1 MAKKHNIFTPLL
13 LQVDNPSEIF
23 VKHRLELSKSAVE
36 AVSYCVNNKLTNIV
50 FVEIET
56 IPSLSTLQ
64 LRVDQQSFLDV
75 LDKNLET
82 LEKFEEYEFHSLVKK
97 YMPASRNLEKKD
109 WNTVILST
117 PEDVFSILHLLKT
130 GFSFEIKHLSA
141 KNKASIKLAKINV
154 K

>member
-1 MAKKHNIFTPLL
+1 MAKKRSTFTPLL

-56 IPSLSTLQ
+56 VPSLSTLQ

-82 LEKFEEYEFHSLVKK
+82 LEKFEEYELCAEILRLKDKIAKLQAKK
-97 YMPASRNLEKKD
+97 TRTPRKNRSIDNLIKTIKD
-109 WNTVILST
+109 L
-117 PEDVFSILHLLKT
+117 
-130 GFSFEIKHLSA
+130 
-141 KNKASIKLAKINV
+141 
-154 K
+154 

>member
-13 LQVDNPSEIF
+13 LQVDNPSDVF
-23 VKHRLELSKSAVE
+23 DKHRLELSKSAVE

-82 LEKFEEYEFHSLVKK
+82 LEKFEEYELC
-97 YMPASRNLEKKD
+97 AE
-109 WNTVILST
+109 ILRLRDKIT
-117 PEDVFSILHLLKT
+117 KE
-130 GFSFEIKHLSA
+130 SA
-141 KNKASIKLAKINV
+141 KKTRIRRKNRSIDDLINV
-154 K
+154 IKDL

>member
-56 IPSLSTLQ
+56 VPSSSTLQ
-64 LRVDQQSFLDV
+64 LRVDKQSFLDV
-75 LDKNLET
+75 LDKNLDT
-82 LEKFEEYEFHSLVKK
+82 LEKFEEYELCAEIVRLKEKIIKDQAKK
-97 YMPASRNLEKKD
+97 TRVRRKNRSVDDL
-109 WNTVILST
+109 I
-117 PEDVFSILHLLKT
+117 KT
-130 GFSFEIKHLSA
+130 IRDL
-141 KNKASIKLAKINV
+141 
-154 K
+154 

>member
-1 MAKKHNIFTPLL
+1 MAKKHTTFTPLL
-13 LQVDNPSEIF
+13 LQVDNPSDVF
-23 VKHRLELSKSAVE
+23 QKHRLELSKSAVE

-82 LEKFEEYEFHSLVKK
+82 LEKFEEYELC
-97 YMPASRNLEKKD
+97 AEILRLKD
-109 WNTVILST
+109 KITK
-117 PEDVFSILHLLKT
+117 D
-130 GFSFEIKHLSA
+130 SA
-141 KNKASIKLAKINV
+141 KKTRIRRKNRSIDDLINV
-154 K
+154 IKDL

>member
-1 MAKKHNIFTPLL
+1 MAKKRTTFTPLL
-13 LQVDNPSEIF
+13 LQVDNPSDIF

-82 LEKFEEYEFHSLVKK
+82 LEKFEEYELCAEILRLKDKITKLKAKK
-97 YMPASRNLEKKD
+97 TRTPRKNRSIDDLIKTIKD
-109 WNTVILST
+109 L
-117 PEDVFSILHLLKT
+117 
-130 GFSFEIKHLSA
+130 
-141 KNKASIKLAKINV
+141 
-154 K
+154 

>member
-1 MAKKHNIFTPLL
+1 MAKKRNTFTPLL
-13 LQVDNPSEIF
+13 LQVDNPSDIF

-82 LEKFEEYEFHSLVKK
+82 LEKFEEYELCAEILRLKDKIAKLKAKK
-97 YMPASRNLEKKD
+97 TRTPRKNRSIDDLIKTIKD
-109 WNTVILST
+109 L
-117 PEDVFSILHLLKT
+117 
-130 GFSFEIKHLSA
+130 
-141 KNKASIKLAKINV
+141 
-154 K
+154 

>member
-1 MAKKHNIFTPLL
+1 MAKKRNTFTPLL
-13 LQVDNPSEIF
+13 LQVDNPSDIF
-23 VKHRLELSKSAVE
+23 AKYRLELSKSAVE

-82 LEKFEEYEFHSLVKK
+82 LEKFEEYELCAEILRLKDKIAKLKAKK
-97 YMPASRNLEKKD
+97 TRTPRKNRSIDDLIKTIKD
-109 WNTVILST
+109 L
-117 PEDVFSILHLLKT
+117 
-130 GFSFEIKHLSA
+130 
-141 KNKASIKLAKINV
+141 
-154 K
+154 

>member
-1 MAKKHNIFTPLL
+1 MAKKRTTFTPLL
-13 LQVDNPSEIF
+13 LQVDNPSDIF

-82 LEKFEEYEFHSLVKK
+82 LEKFEEYELCAEILRLRDKIT
-97 YMPASRNLEKKD
+97 KD
-109 WNTVILST
+109 
-117 PEDVFSILHLLKT
+117 
-130 GFSFEIKHLSA
+130 SA
-141 KNKASIKLAKINV
+141 KKTRIRRKNRSIDDLIKTIKDL
-154 K
+154 

>member
-1 MAKKHNIFTPLL
+1 MAKKRSTFTPLL
-13 LQVDNPSEIF
+13 LQVDNPSDVF
-23 VKHRLELSKSAVE
+23 QKHRLELSKSAVE

-82 LEKFEEYEFHSLVKK
+82 LEKFEEYELC
-97 YMPASRNLEKKD
+97 AEILRLKD
-109 WNTVILST
+109 KITK
-117 PEDVFSILHLLKT
+117 D
-130 GFSFEIKHLSA
+130 
-141 KNKASIKLAKINV
+141 LAKKTRIRRKNRSIDDLINV
-154 K
+154 IKDL

>member
-1 MAKKHNIFTPLL
+1 MAKKRTTFTPLL
-13 LQVDNPSEIF
+13 LQVDNPSDIF

-82 LEKFEEYEFHSLVKK
+82 LEKFEEYELCAEILRLKDKIAKLKAKK
-97 YMPASRNLEKKD
+97 TRTPRKNRSIDDLIKTIKD
-109 WNTVILST
+109 L
-117 PEDVFSILHLLKT
+117 
-130 GFSFEIKHLSA
+130 
-141 KNKASIKLAKINV
+141 
-154 K
+154 

>member
-13 LQVDNPSEIF
+13 LQVDNPSDVF
-23 VKHRLELSKSAVE
+23 DKHRLELSKSAVE

-82 LEKFEEYEFHSLVKK
+82 LEKFEEYELCAEILRLRDKIT
-97 YMPASRNLEKKD
+97 KD
-109 WNTVILST
+109 
-117 PEDVFSILHLLKT
+117 
-130 GFSFEIKHLSA
+130 SA
-141 KNKASIKLAKINV
+141 KKTRIRRKNRSIDDLINV
-154 K
+154 IKDL

>member
-36 AVSYCVNNKLTNIV
+36 AVSYCINNKLTNIV

-82 LEKFEEYEFHSLVKK
+82 LEKFEEYELCAEILRLKDKIAKLQNKK
-97 YMPASRNLEKKD
+97 TRTPRKNRSIDDLIKTIKD
-109 WNTVILST
+109 L
-117 PEDVFSILHLLKT
+117 
-130 GFSFEIKHLSA
+130 
-141 KNKASIKLAKINV
+141 
-154 K
+154 

>member
-1 MAKKHNIFTPLL
+1 MAKKHTTFTPLL
-13 LQVDNPSEIF
+13 LQVDNPSDVF
-23 VKHRLELSKSAVE
+23 QKHRLELSKSAVE

-82 LEKFEEYEFHSLVKK
+82 LEKFEEYELCAEILRLKEK
-97 YMPASRNLEKKD
+97 IAKDELEDSRIRRKNR
-109 WNTVILST
+109 
-117 PEDVFSILHLLKT
+117 SIDDL
-130 GFSFEIKHLSA
+130 
-141 KNKASIKLAKINV
+141 INV
-154 K
+154 IKDL

>member
-13 LQVDNPSEIF
+13 LQVDNPSDVF
-23 VKHRLELSKSAVE
+23 DKHRLELSKSAVE

-82 LEKFEEYEFHSLVKK
+82 LEKFEEYELC
-97 YMPASRNLEKKD
+97 AE
-109 WNTVILST
+109 ILRLRDKIT
-117 PEDVFSILHLLKT
+117 KN
-130 GFSFEIKHLSA
+130 SA
-141 KNKASIKLAKINV
+141 KKTRIRRKNRSIDDLINV
-154 K
+154 IKDL

>member
-1 MAKKHNIFTPLL
+1 MAKKHITFTPLL
-13 LQVDNPSEIF
+13 LQVDNPSDVF
-23 VKHRLELSKSAVE
+23 DKHRLELSKSAVE

-82 LEKFEEYEFHSLVKK
+82 LEKFEEYELCVEILRLKEKIAKDVAKK
-97 YMPASRNLEKKD
+97 TRTRRKNR
-109 WNTVILST
+109 
-117 PEDVFSILHLLKT
+117 SIDDL
-130 GFSFEIKHLSA
+130 
-141 KNKASIKLAKINV
+141 INV
-154 K
+154 IKDL

>member
-1 MAKKHNIFTPLL
+1 MAKKHTTFTPLL
-13 LQVDNPSEIF
+13 LQVDNPSDVF
-23 VKHRLELSKSAVE
+23 QKHRLELSKSAVE

-82 LEKFEEYEFHSLVKK
+82 LEKFEEYELCAEILRLRDKIT
-97 YMPASRNLEKKD
+97 KD
-109 WNTVILST
+109 
-117 PEDVFSILHLLKT
+117 
-130 GFSFEIKHLSA
+130 SA
-141 KNKASIKLAKINV
+141 KKTRIRRKNRSIDDLINV
-154 K
+154 IKDL

>member
-23 VKHRLELSKSAVE
+23 VKHRLELSKSAVK

-82 LEKFEEYEFHSLVKK
+82 LEKFEEYELCAEILRLRDKIT
-97 YMPASRNLEKKD
+97 KD
-109 WNTVILST
+109 
-117 PEDVFSILHLLKT
+117 
-130 GFSFEIKHLSA
+130 SA
-141 KNKASIKLAKINV
+141 KKTRIRRKNRSIDDLINV
-154 K
+154 IKDL